1 LLPRAWVEVKIGKEE
16 KCERERF
23 GVNQGEKKGVVAR
36 ERREKEKRKGNHG
49 RKRGERKKINKWKK
63 GKKRKEERE
72 TIWLW
77 N

>member
-1 LLPRAWVEVKIGKEE
+1 VKIGKEE

-49 RKRGERKKINKWKK
+49 RKRGERKKINK
-63 GKKRKEERE
+63 
-72 TIWLW
+72 
-77 N
+77 